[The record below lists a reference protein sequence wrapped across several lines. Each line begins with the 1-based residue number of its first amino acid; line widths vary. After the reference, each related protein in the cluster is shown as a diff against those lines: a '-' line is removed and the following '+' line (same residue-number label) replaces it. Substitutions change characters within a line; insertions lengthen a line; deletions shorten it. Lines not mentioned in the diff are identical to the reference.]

1 MQYSKKKHL
10 KLLQSLPKSENSRK
24 NLSDEEFL
32 SEEEFLKS
40 LDSRPDEN
48 FFKLQAYSV
57 MTICHLHWENREHY
71 FELIDKLLN
80 GPINFLPLRKK
91 HRAINNAGE
100 MLEAELILL
109 EPNPKCKGF
118 DDLIDE
124 LISLFDRFCP
134 DPSLRESHEF
144 SEEELKKLIQKIF
157 IQMKDQYP

>member
-1 MQYSKKKHL
+1 MQYNKHL
-10 KLLQSLPKSENSRK
+10 KLLKSLQKSKNSTK
-24 NLSDEEFL
+24 ILSDET
-32 SEEEFLKS
+32 FLKL

-48 FFKLQAYSV
+48 FLELQAYSA
-57 MTICHLHWENREHY
+57 MIICHLHWENREQY
-71 FELIDKLLN
+71 FELIEKLLN

-91 HRAINNAGE
+91 HRAINNAVE

-124 LISLFDRFCP
+124 LVELFDRFCP
-134 DPSLRESHEF
+134 DPSLSESHEF

-157 IQMKDQYP
+157 IQMKDRYP